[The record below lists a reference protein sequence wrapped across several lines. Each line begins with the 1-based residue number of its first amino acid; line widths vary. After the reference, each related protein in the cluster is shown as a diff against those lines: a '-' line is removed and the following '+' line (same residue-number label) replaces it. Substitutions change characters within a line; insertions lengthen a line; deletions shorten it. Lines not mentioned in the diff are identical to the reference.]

1 MFPSDYRTEF
11 YKVLDVADM
20 QFRERFEQKGMQMLR
35 HVEQVLLTGRIH
47 GVVQQYPE
55 INPDILKVQL
65 ALFRTASSLVLKLL
79 LFFKGLPQ
87 RSVVSLTKS
96 KQLPDSS

>member
-1 MFPSDYRTEF
+1 
-11 YKVLDVADM
+11 
-20 QFRERFEQKGMQMLR
+20 MLR
-35 HVEQVLLTGRIH
+35 HLEQVLLTGKIH
-47 GVVQQYPE
+47 GCVVQQYSE

-65 ALFRTASSLVLKLL
+65 ALFRMKYNFQSSTEIVAVLQ
-79 LFFKGLPQ
+79 GM